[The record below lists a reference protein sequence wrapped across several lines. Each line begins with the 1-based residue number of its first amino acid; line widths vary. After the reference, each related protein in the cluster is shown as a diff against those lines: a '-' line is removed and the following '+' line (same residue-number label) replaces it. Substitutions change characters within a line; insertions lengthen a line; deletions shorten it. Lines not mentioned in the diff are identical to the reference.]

1 MQTKETLKTLIKDT
15 LHLDDLQLADF
26 EDNALLFG
34 PDGIG
39 LDSLDAVELVIIV
52 QKHFGVQ
59 IRNMDESRAIFRS
72 VKTLAEFI
80 DAQRAE

>member
-1 MQTKETLKTLIKDT
+1 MQTRVTLKALIKETL
-15 LHLDDLQLADF
+15 HLEDLDLEDFGDDVP
-26 EDNALLFG
+26 LFG

-59 IRNMDESRAIFRS
+59 IRNMDESRTIFRS
-72 VKTLAEFI
+72 VKTLADYI
-80 DAQRAE
+80 DAQRSS

>member
-1 MQTKETLKTLIKDT
+1 MQTKDTLKTLIIDT
-15 LHLDDLQLADF
+15 LHLEDLDLASFGDDT
-26 EDNALLFG
+26 LLFD

-59 IRNMDESRAIFRS
+59 IRDMDESRVIFRS
-72 VKTLAEFI
+72 VKTLADYIE
-80 DAQRAE
+80 AQRTA